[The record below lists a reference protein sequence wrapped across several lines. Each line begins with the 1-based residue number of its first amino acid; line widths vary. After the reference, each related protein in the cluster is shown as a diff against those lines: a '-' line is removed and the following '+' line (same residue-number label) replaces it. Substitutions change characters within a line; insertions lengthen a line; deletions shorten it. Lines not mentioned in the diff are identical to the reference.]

1 LEAIMSDEI
10 ELADEIMRFLDK
22 HANSAAAY
30 DPEFDDPG
38 ERYSSPDA
46 CELHVAAE
54 RLRRG
59 IAIDR
64 VPWSD
69 WESGGYSPYT
79 DKEAKAWHDD
89 LKQKIGARISSAP
102 SAGR

>member
-1 LEAIMSDEI
+1 MSDEI

-22 HANSAAAY
+22 HANSAASY
-30 DPEFDDPG
+30 DPDFDDPG

-46 CELHVAAE
+46 SELHVSAE

-64 VPWSD
+64 VPWSE
-69 WESGGYSPYT
+69 WGSGGYSPYS
-79 DKEAKAWHDD
+79 DKTAKAWHDE
-89 LKQKIGARISSAP
+89 LVEKIGARVVRTP
-102 SAGR
+102 GAGR